1 MKYQRHNNTSS
12 LFLLELIL
20 AVLFFSV
27 ASALC
32 IQIFTKAHL
41 MSQDA
46 RDLNFAV
53 NEVSSMAEQI
63 SADTLHPATA
73 ASSDDTAASSGDT
86 AASSGDTAAP
96 SGDTA
101 APSDDTASDP
111 STQISNDAWQDD
123 TAYYDS
129 SYASCEK
136 ADAVYVLT
144 VHYEPEDTLLKAHIS
159 MDTIADNRNIYTL
172 DVTNHLQRR
181 AES

>member
-63 SADTLHPATA
+63 SAGTLHPDTA
-73 ASSDDTAASSGDT
+73 ASSDDTA
-86 AASSGDTAAP
+86 
-96 SGDTA
+96 
-101 APSDDTASDP
+101 SDS

-129 SYASCEK
+129 SYAFCEK

>member
-1 MKYQRHNNTSS
+1 MKYQRHNNISS

-63 SADTLHPATA
+63 SAGTLH
-73 ASSDDTAASSGDT
+73 SDTAAS
-86 AASSGDTAAP
+86 
-96 SGDTA
+96 
-101 APSDDTASDP
+101 SDDTASDP
-111 STQISNDAWQDD
+111 STQMPDDSLQDAA
-123 TAYYDS
+123 AYYDS
-129 SYASCEK
+129 GYASCEK

-159 MDTIADNRNIYTL
+159 MDTVADNRNIYAL
-172 DVTNHLQRR
+172 DVTKHRQRR

>member
-53 NEVSSMAEQI
+53 NEVSSMAEQMPDD
-63 SADTLHPATA
+63 SLQDAAT
-73 ASSDDTAASSGDT
+73 
-86 AASSGDTAAP
+86 
-96 SGDTA
+96 
-101 APSDDTASDP
+101 
-111 STQISNDAWQDD
+111 
-123 TAYYDS
+123 YYDS
-129 SYASCEK
+129 SYASCKK

-159 MDTIADNRNIYTL
+159 MDTVADNRNIYTL
-172 DVTNHLQRR
+172 DVTKHQQRR

>member
-63 SADTLHPATA
+63 SAGTLH
-73 ASSDDTAASSGDT
+73 SDTAASSGDT
-86 AASSGDTAAP
+86 A
-96 SGDTA
+96 
-101 APSDDTASDP
+101 SDP
-111 STQISNDAWQDD
+111 STQMPDDSLQDAA
-123 TAYYDS
+123 AYYDS

-159 MDTIADNRNIYTL
+159 MDTVADNRNIYTL
-172 DVTNHLQRR
+172 DVTKHRQRR

>member
-53 NEVSSMAEQI
+53 NEVSSMAELMPDDSLQ
-63 SADTLHPATA
+63 DA
-73 ASSDDTAASSGDT
+73 A
-86 AASSGDTAAP
+86 
-96 SGDTA
+96 
-101 APSDDTASDP
+101 
-111 STQISNDAWQDD
+111 
-123 TAYYDS
+123 AYYDS

-159 MDTIADNRNIYTL
+159 MDTVADNRNIYTL
-172 DVTNHLQRR
+172 DVTKHRQRR

>member
-1 MKYQRHNNTSS
+1 MKYQRHNNISS

-32 IQIFTKAHL
+32 IQIFIKAHL

-63 SADTLHPATA
+63 SAGTLH
-73 ASSDDTAASSGDT
+73 SDTAAS
-86 AASSGDTAAP
+86 
-96 SGDTA
+96 
-101 APSDDTASDP
+101 SDDTASDP
-111 STQISNDAWQDD
+111 STQMPDDSLQDAA
-123 TAYYDS
+123 AYYDS

-172 DVTNHLQRR
+172 DVTKHRQRR

>member
-63 SADTLHPATA
+63 SAGTLH
-73 ASSDDTAASSGDT
+73 SDTAAS
-86 AASSGDTAAP
+86 
-96 SGDTA
+96 
-101 APSDDTASDP
+101 SDDTASDP
-111 STQISNDAWQDD
+111 STQMPDDSLQDAA
-123 TAYYDS
+123 AYYDS
-129 SYASCEK
+129 SYASCKK

-159 MDTIADNRNIYTL
+159 MDTIADNRNIYAL
-172 DVTNHLQRR
+172 NVTKHRQRR

>member
-1 MKYQRHNNTSS
+1 MKYQRHNNISS

-53 NEVSSMAEQI
+53 NEVSSMSEQI
-63 SADTLHPATA
+63 SAGTLH
-73 ASSDDTAASSGDT
+73 SDTAAS
-86 AASSGDTAAP
+86 
-96 SGDTA
+96 
-101 APSDDTASDP
+101 SDDTASDP
-111 STQISNDAWQDD
+111 STQMSDGTLQDAA
-123 TAYYDS
+123 AYYDS

-159 MDTIADNRNIYTL
+159 MDTVADNRNIYAL
-172 DVTNHLQRR
+172 DITKHRQRR

>member
-53 NEVSSMAEQI
+53 NEISSMAEQMPDD
-63 SADTLHPATA
+63 SLQDA
-73 ASSDDTAASSGDT
+73 A
-86 AASSGDTAAP
+86 
-96 SGDTA
+96 
-101 APSDDTASDP
+101 
-111 STQISNDAWQDD
+111 
-123 TAYYDS
+123 AYYNS

-144 VHYEPEDTLLKAHIS
+144 IHYEPEDTLLKAHIS
-159 MDTIADNRNIYTL
+159 MDTVADNRNIYTL
-172 DVTNHLQRR
+172 DVTKHRQRR

>member
-53 NEVSSMAEQI
+53 NEVSSMAEQMPDD
-63 SADTLHPATA
+63 SLQDA
-73 ASSDDTAASSGDT
+73 A
-86 AASSGDTAAP
+86 
-96 SGDTA
+96 
-101 APSDDTASDP
+101 
-111 STQISNDAWQDD
+111 
-123 TAYYDS
+123 AYYDS
-129 SYASCEK
+129 GYASCEK

-144 VHYEPEDTLLKAHIS
+144 VHYEPENTLLKAHIS

-172 DVTNHLQRR
+172 DVTKHRQRR

>member
-53 NEVSSMAEQI
+53 NEVSSMAEQMPDD
-63 SADTLHPATA
+63 SLQDAAT
-73 ASSDDTAASSGDT
+73 
-86 AASSGDTAAP
+86 
-96 SGDTA
+96 
-101 APSDDTASDP
+101 
-111 STQISNDAWQDD
+111 
-123 TAYYDS
+123 YYDS
-129 SYASCEK
+129 SYASCKK

-159 MDTIADNRNIYTL
+159 MDTVADNRNIYTL
-172 DVTNHLQRR
+172 DVTKHRQRR
-181 AES
+181 AKS

>member
-63 SADTLHPATA
+63 SAGTLHPDTA

-86 AASSGDTAAP
+86 AASSGDTAA
-96 SGDTA
+96 S
-101 APSDDTASDP
+101 SDDTASDP

>member
-53 NEVSSMAEQI
+53 NEVSSMAEQMPDD
-63 SADTLHPATA
+63 SLQDA
-73 ASSDDTAASSGDT
+73 A
-86 AASSGDTAAP
+86 
-96 SGDTA
+96 
-101 APSDDTASDP
+101 
-111 STQISNDAWQDD
+111 
-123 TAYYDS
+123 AYYDS
-129 SYASCEK
+129 SYASCKK

-159 MDTIADNRNIYTL
+159 MDTVADNRNIYTL
-172 DVTNHLQRR
+172 DITKHRQRR

>member
-46 RDLNFAV
+46 RNLNFAV

-63 SADTLHPATA
+63 SAGTLH
-73 ASSDDTAASSGDT
+73 SDTAASSGDT
-86 AASSGDTAAP
+86 A
-96 SGDTA
+96 
-101 APSDDTASDP
+101 SDP
-111 STQISNDAWQDD
+111 STQRPDDSLQDAA
-123 TAYYDS
+123 AYYDS

-159 MDTIADNRNIYTL
+159 MDTVADNRNIYTL
-172 DVTNHLQRR
+172 DVTKHRQRR

>member
-63 SADTLHPATA
+63 SAGTLHPATA
-73 ASSDDTAASSGDT
+73 ASSDDTAASSG
-86 AASSGDTAAP
+86 
-96 SGDTA
+96 
-101 APSDDTASDP
+101 DTASDP

-144 VHYEPEDTLLKAHIS
+144 VHYEPENTLLKAHIS

>member
-41 MSQDA
+41 MSQ
-46 RDLNFAV
+46 
-53 NEVSSMAEQI
+53 EVSSMAEQI
-63 SADTLHPATA
+63 SAGTLHPDTA

-86 AASSGDTAAP
+86 A
-96 SGDTA
+96 
-101 APSDDTASDP
+101 SDP
-111 STQISNDAWQDD
+111 STQMPDDSLQDAA
-123 TAYYDS
+123 AYYDS
-129 SYASCEK
+129 SYASCKK

-159 MDTIADNRNIYTL
+159 MDTVADNRNIYTL
-172 DVTNHLQRR
+172 DVTKHRQRR

>member
-63 SADTLHPATA
+63 SAGTLHPATA

-86 AASSGDTAAP
+86 AAS
-96 SGDTA
+96 
-101 APSDDTASDP
+101 SDDTASDP

-172 DVTNHLQRR
+172 DVTKHRQRR

>member
-53 NEVSSMAEQI
+53 NEVSSMAEQMPDD
-63 SADTLHPATA
+63 SLQDA
-73 ASSDDTAASSGDT
+73 A
-86 AASSGDTAAP
+86 
-96 SGDTA
+96 
-101 APSDDTASDP
+101 
-111 STQISNDAWQDD
+111 
-123 TAYYDS
+123 AYYDS

-159 MDTIADNRNIYTL
+159 MDTAADNRNIYTL
-172 DVTNHLQRR
+172 DVTKHRQRR

>member
-63 SADTLHPATA
+63 SAGTLHSDTA
-73 ASSDDTAASSGDT
+73 ASSDDTASN
-86 AASSGDTAAP
+86 
-96 SGDTA
+96 
-101 APSDDTASDP
+101 P
-111 STQISNDAWQDD
+111 STQMPDDSLQDAA
-123 TAYYDS
+123 AYYDS

-172 DVTNHLQRR
+172 DVTKHRQRR

>member
-1 MKYQRHNNTSS
+1 MKYQRHNNISS

-53 NEVSSMAEQI
+53 NEVSSMAEQMPDD
-63 SADTLHPATA
+63 SLQDA
-73 ASSDDTAASSGDT
+73 A
-86 AASSGDTAAP
+86 
-96 SGDTA
+96 
-101 APSDDTASDP
+101 
-111 STQISNDAWQDD
+111 
-123 TAYYDS
+123 AYYDS

-144 VHYEPEDTLLKAHIS
+144 VHYEPENTLLKAHIS
-159 MDTIADNRNIYTL
+159 MDTIADNRNIYAL
-172 DVTNHLQRR
+172 DVTKHRQRR

>member
-1 MKYQRHNNTSS
+1 MKYQRHNNISS

-41 MSQDA
+41 MIQDA

-63 SADTLHPATA
+63 SAGTLH
-73 ASSDDTAASSGDT
+73 SDTAAS
-86 AASSGDTAAP
+86 
-96 SGDTA
+96 
-101 APSDDTASDP
+101 SDDTASDP
-111 STQISNDAWQDD
+111 STQMPDDSLQDAA
-123 TAYYDS
+123 AYYDS
-129 SYASCEK
+129 GYASCEK

-144 VHYEPEDTLLKAHIS
+144 VHYEPEDTLMKAHIS
-159 MDTIADNRNIYTL
+159 MDTIADNRNIYAL
-172 DVTNHLQRR
+172 DVTKHRQRR

>member
-1 MKYQRHNNTSS
+1 MKYQRHNNISS

-63 SADTLHPATA
+63 SAGTLHP
-73 ASSDDTAASSGDT
+73 DTAAS
-86 AASSGDTAAP
+86 
-96 SGDTA
+96 
-101 APSDDTASDP
+101 SDDTASDP
-111 STQISNDAWQDD
+111 STQMPDDSLQDAA
-123 TAYYDS
+123 AYYDS
-129 SYASCEK
+129 GYASCEK

-144 VHYEPEDTLLKAHIS
+144 VHYEPENTLLKAHIS

-172 DVTNHLQRR
+172 DVTKHRQRR

>member
-53 NEVSSMAEQI
+53 NEVSSMAEQMPDD
-63 SADTLHPATA
+63 SLQDA
-73 ASSDDTAASSGDT
+73 A
-86 AASSGDTAAP
+86 
-96 SGDTA
+96 
-101 APSDDTASDP
+101 
-111 STQISNDAWQDD
+111 
-123 TAYYDS
+123 AYYDS

-159 MDTIADNRNIYTL
+159 MDSIDDNRNIYTL
-172 DVTNHLQRR
+172 DVTKHRQRR

>member
-1 MKYQRHNNTSS
+1 MKYQRHNNISS

-63 SADTLHPATA
+63 SAGTLH
-73 ASSDDTAASSGDT
+73 SDTAAS
-86 AASSGDTAAP
+86 
-96 SGDTA
+96 
-101 APSDDTASDP
+101 SDDTASDP
-111 STQISNDAWQDD
+111 STQMPDDSLQDAA
-123 TAYYDS
+123 AYYDS
-129 SYASCEK
+129 GYASCEK

-144 VHYEPEDTLLKAHIS
+144 VHYEPENTLLKAHIS
-159 MDTIADNRNIYTL
+159 MDTIADNRNIYTR
-172 DVTNHLQRR
+172 DVTKHRQRR

>member
-63 SADTLHPATA
+63 SAGTLHSIIQHLIRPHRCRCPTIRCRMPPPTMTA
-73 ASSDDTAASSGDT
+73 AMHPVKKRMPFMS
-86 AASSGDTAAP
+86 
-96 SGDTA
+96 
-101 APSDDTASDP
+101 
-111 STQISNDAWQDD
+111 
-123 TAYYDS
+123 
-129 SYASCEK
+129 
-136 ADAVYVLT
+136 
-144 VHYEPEDTLLKAHIS
+144 
-159 MDTIADNRNIYTL
+159 
-172 DVTNHLQRR
+172 
-181 AES
+181 

>member
-46 RDLNFAV
+46 RNLNFAV

-63 SADTLHPATA
+63 SAGTLH
-73 ASSDDTAASSGDT
+73 SDTAASSGDT
-86 AASSGDTAAP
+86 A
-96 SGDTA
+96 
-101 APSDDTASDP
+101 SDP
-111 STQISNDAWQDD
+111 STQMPDDSLQDAA
-123 TAYYDS
+123 TYYDS

-159 MDTIADNRNIYTL
+159 MDTVADNRNIYTL
-172 DVTNHLQRR
+172 DVTKHRQRR

>member
-46 RDLNFAV
+46 KDLNFAV
-53 NEVSSMAEQI
+53 NEVSSMAEQMPDD
-63 SADTLHPATA
+63 SLQ
-73 ASSDDTAASSGDT
+73 DTA
-86 AASSGDTAAP
+86 
-96 SGDTA
+96 
-101 APSDDTASDP
+101 
-111 STQISNDAWQDD
+111 
-123 TAYYDS
+123 AYYDS
-129 SYASCEK
+129 SYASCKK

-172 DVTNHLQRR
+172 DVTKHRQRR

>member
-1 MKYQRHNNTSS
+1 MKYQRHNNISS

-63 SADTLHPATA
+63 SAGTLH
-73 ASSDDTAASSGDT
+73 SDTAAS
-86 AASSGDTAAP
+86 
-96 SGDTA
+96 
-101 APSDDTASDP
+101 SDDTASDP
-111 STQISNDAWQDD
+111 STQMPDDSLQDAA
-123 TAYYDS
+123 AYYDS
-129 SYASCEK
+129 GYASCEK

-144 VHYEPEDTLLKAHIS
+144 VHYEPENTLLKAHIS

-172 DVTNHLQRR
+172 DITKHRQRR

>member
-63 SADTLHPATA
+63 SAGTLH
-73 ASSDDTAASSGDT
+73 SDTAAS
-86 AASSGDTAAP
+86 
-96 SGDTA
+96 
-101 APSDDTASDP
+101 SDDTASDP
-111 STQISNDAWQDD
+111 STQMPDDSLQDA
-123 TAYYDS
+123 TAYYNS

-144 VHYEPEDTLLKAHIS
+144 VHYEPENTLLKAHIS

-172 DVTNHLQRR
+172 DVTKHRQRR

>member
-63 SADTLHPATA
+63 SADTLHPDTA
-73 ASSDDTAASSGDT
+73 ASSDDTAASSG
-86 AASSGDTAAP
+86 
-96 SGDTA
+96 
-101 APSDDTASDP
+101 DTASDP

-172 DVTNHLQRR
+172 DVTKHQQRR

>member
-20 AVLFFSV
+20 AVLFFFV

-53 NEVSSMAEQI
+53 NEVSCLAEQM
-63 SADTLHPATA
+63 SDGTLQDA
-73 ASSDDTAASSGDT
+73 A
-86 AASSGDTAAP
+86 
-96 SGDTA
+96 
-101 APSDDTASDP
+101 
-111 STQISNDAWQDD
+111 
-123 TAYYDS
+123 AYYNS

-159 MDTIADNRNIYTL
+159 MDTVADNRNIYTL
-172 DVTNHLQRR
+172 DVTKHRQRR

>member
-1 MKYQRHNNTSS
+1 MKYQRHNNISS

-20 AVLFFSV
+20 AVLFFSD

-63 SADTLHPATA
+63 SAGTLH
-73 ASSDDTAASSGDT
+73 SDTAAS
-86 AASSGDTAAP
+86 
-96 SGDTA
+96 
-101 APSDDTASDP
+101 SDDTASDP
-111 STQISNDAWQDD
+111 STQMPDDSLQDAA
-123 TAYYDS
+123 AYYDS
-129 SYASCEK
+129 GYASCEK

-144 VHYEPEDTLLKAHIS
+144 VHYEPENTLLKAHIS

-172 DVTNHLQRR
+172 DVTKHRQRR

>member
-46 RDLNFAV
+46 RNLNFAV
-53 NEVSSMAEQI
+53 NEVSSMAEQMPDD
-63 SADTLHPATA
+63 SLQDA
-73 ASSDDTAASSGDT
+73 A
-86 AASSGDTAAP
+86 
-96 SGDTA
+96 
-101 APSDDTASDP
+101 
-111 STQISNDAWQDD
+111 
-123 TAYYDS
+123 AYYDS
-129 SYASCEK
+129 SYVSCKK

-159 MDTIADNRNIYTL
+159 MDTVADNRNIYTL
-172 DVTNHLQRR
+172 DVTKHRQRR

>member
-1 MKYQRHNNTSS
+1 MKYQRHNNISS

-27 ASALC
+27 ASTLC

-63 SADTLHPATA
+63 SAGTLH
-73 ASSDDTAASSGDT
+73 SDTAAS
-86 AASSGDTAAP
+86 
-96 SGDTA
+96 
-101 APSDDTASDP
+101 SDDTASDP
-111 STQISNDAWQDD
+111 STQMPDDSLQDAA
-123 TAYYDS
+123 AYYDS
-129 SYASCEK
+129 GYASCEK

-144 VHYEPEDTLLKAHIS
+144 VHYEPENTLLKAHIS

-172 DVTNHLQRR
+172 DVTKHRQRR

>member
-53 NEVSSMAEQI
+53 NEVSSMAEQM
-63 SADTLHPATA
+63 P
-73 ASSDDTAASSGDT
+73 DDSL
-86 AASSGDTAAP
+86 
-96 SGDTA
+96 
-101 APSDDTASDP
+101 
-111 STQISNDAWQDD
+111 QDA

-159 MDTIADNRNIYTL
+159 MDTVADNRNIYTL
-172 DVTNHLQRR
+172 DVTKHRQRR

>member
-1 MKYQRHNNTSS
+1 MKYQRHNNISS

-63 SADTLHPATA
+63 SAGTLHSDTA
-73 ASSDDTAASSGDT
+73 ASSDDTAF
-86 AASSGDTAAP
+86 
-96 SGDTA
+96 
-101 APSDDTASDP
+101 DP
-111 STQISNDAWQDD
+111 STQMPDDSLQDAA
-123 TAYYDS
+123 AYYDS
-129 SYASCEK
+129 GYASCEK

-144 VHYEPEDTLLKAHIS
+144 VHYEPENTLLKAHIS

-172 DVTNHLQRR
+172 DVTKHRQRR

>member
-1 MKYQRHNNTSS
+1 MKYQRHTNTSS

-53 NEVSSMAEQI
+53 NEVSSMAEQMPDD
-63 SADTLHPATA
+63 SLQDA
-73 ASSDDTAASSGDT
+73 A
-86 AASSGDTAAP
+86 
-96 SGDTA
+96 
-101 APSDDTASDP
+101 
-111 STQISNDAWQDD
+111 
-123 TAYYDS
+123 AYYDS

-159 MDTIADNRNIYTL
+159 MDTVADNRNIYTL
-172 DVTNHLQRR
+172 DVTKHRQRR

>member
-63 SADTLHPATA
+63 SAGTLH
-73 ASSDDTAASSGDT
+73 SDTAAS
-86 AASSGDTAAP
+86 
-96 SGDTA
+96 
-101 APSDDTASDP
+101 SDDTASDP
-111 STQISNDAWQDD
+111 STQMPDDSLQDAA
-123 TAYYDS
+123 AYYDS
-129 SYASCEK
+129 SYTSCEK

-159 MDTIADNRNIYTL
+159 MDTIDDNRNIYTL
-172 DVTNHLQRR
+172 DVTKHRQRR

>member
-1 MKYQRHNNTSS
+1 MKYQRHNNISS

-63 SADTLHPATA
+63 SADTLHP
-73 ASSDDTAASSGDT
+73 DTAAS
-86 AASSGDTAAP
+86 
-96 SGDTA
+96 
-101 APSDDTASDP
+101 SDDTASDP
-111 STQISNDAWQDD
+111 STQMPDDSLQDA
-123 TAYYDS
+123 TAYYNS

-159 MDTIADNRNIYTL
+159 MDTVADNRNIYTL
-172 DVTNHLQRR
+172 DVTKHRQRR

>member
-1 MKYQRHNNTSS
+1 MKYQRHHNTSS

-53 NEVSSMAEQI
+53 NEVSSMAEQMPDD
-63 SADTLHPATA
+63 SLQDA
-73 ASSDDTAASSGDT
+73 A
-86 AASSGDTAAP
+86 
-96 SGDTA
+96 
-101 APSDDTASDP
+101 
-111 STQISNDAWQDD
+111 
-123 TAYYDS
+123 AYYDS

-159 MDTIADNRNIYTL
+159 MDTVADNRNIFTL
-172 DVTNHLQRR
+172 DVTKHRQRR